1 MGHGSSKPSV
11 TDSSDDSTTEGSN
24 RNQALQTPLM
34 TPLLRVRIVPPRS
47 SPDSTF
53 IVTTAASVSTAAAP
67 AVTVARI
74 RNCTPPRISLASL
87 SSNSSAEMK
96 FKDKWLACI
105 SFGEQTFRTAI
116 SDHTDKPIWNSM
128 KTFHVC
134 QEQMEHLHGIDIILM
149 AECHPSS
156 NRVPPPADTP
166 LMPSTSVCPNSLP
179 SSSGVP
185 PPAHT
190 QLMLEPS
197 TSEKKL
203 LLERNGPRV
212 ARISVFETNILS
224 KNNLVGY
231 CEIDLYE
238 FLTRD
243 SDSDSEMFDLLDPS
257 SPDIIVGKISLSC
270 SVEDPIETE
279 KSFVRR
285 ILAIVDYNEDGK
297 LSISEFS
304 DLIDAFGNQL
314 AADKKEELFKAADQN
329 GDGVVSMDELAI
341 LLAIQQEK
349 TIRAAAN
356 LDFWG

>member
-24 RNQALQTPLM
+24 RSSSLFSRLHIHRHHRRLHLHRGGSGGHSGSHSKLHATEDFAGIALVKL
-34 TPLLRVRIVPPRS
+34 IG
-47 SPDSTF
+47 
-53 IVTTAASVSTAAAP
+53 
-67 AVTVARI
+67 
-74 RNCTPPRISLASL
+74 
-87 SSNSSAEMK
+87 AEMK
-96 FKDKWLACI
+96 FKDKWLACV

-116 SDHTDKPIWNSM
+116 SDHTDKPIWN
-128 KTFHVC
+128 
-134 QEQMEHLHGIDIILM
+134 
-149 AECHPSS
+149 
-156 NRVPPPADTP
+156 
-166 LMPSTSVCPNSLP
+166 
-179 SSSGVP
+179 
-185 PPAHT
+185 
-190 QLMLEPS
+190 
-197 TSEKKL
+197 SEKKL

-270 SVEDPIETE
+270 SVEVDPIETE

-285 ILAIVDYNEDGK
+285 ILAIVMDYNEDGK

-349 TIRAAAN
+349 
-356 LDFWG
+356 